1 MFFYQV
7 IQMCYGVSS
16 SPCQQEETESFHFS
30 LPVSME
36 TQSDDWDSPVQV
48 RVSEAPLREIT

>member
-1 MFFYQV
+1 MCFVHQV
-7 IQMCYGVSS
+7 IKMCCYGVTSTS
-16 SPCQQEETESFHFS
+16 CQQEETDSFHFS

-48 RVSEAPLREIT
+48 